1 MIVRGNGA
9 LARAQS
15 VLEKPIQTILSG
27 PAASIIG
34 ARSLS
39 GLEYFIVSD
48 IGGTTT
54 DIATVR
60 GGWPKLNPKGANVGG
75 FRTLVRAID
84 MATIRLGGDSEVQF
98 NTAGE
103 I

>member
-54 DIATVR
+54 DIVTVR